1 MDKVIARCILA
12 LIIHRE
18 ETSQRALFDQERKK
32 AAFECDSYQ
41 KWLFLLPLLRLWA
54 LMPCFH
60 LRLVSLVRTPQ
71 LPDEPWGSSFS
82 PFVWLPPSRRVK
94 GKLLNKLRR
103 NWMNYGRA
111 WFTTHPPTPPR
122 ASVCESFCVL
132 VKFRAQLHSDVSAE
146 LVATI
151 VLGSFCSIG
160 SCAFVWRGG
169 GGGGYWGVGR
179 ALIM

>member
-111 WFTTHPPTPPR
+111 WFTTPPHGHLCVKVFVCLWNLGHSCTVM
-122 ASVCESFCVL
+122 SVLSSWQPLSWAPF
-132 VKFRAQLHSDVSAE
+132 AQ
-146 LVATI
+146 
-151 VLGSFCSIG
+151 
-160 SCAFVWRGG
+160 
-169 GGGGYWGVGR
+169 
-179 ALIM
+179 